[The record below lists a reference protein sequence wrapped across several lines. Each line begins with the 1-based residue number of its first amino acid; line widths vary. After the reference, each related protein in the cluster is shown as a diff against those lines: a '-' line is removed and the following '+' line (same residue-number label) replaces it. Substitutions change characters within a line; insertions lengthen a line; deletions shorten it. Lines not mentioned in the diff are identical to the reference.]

1 VKHSFKVVID
11 ENRFWDLYNNPIEP
25 ACKNQ
30 PILRTEYEII
40 LEKIKT
46 LANSHLEAILSN
58 GKSLY
63 ITRKYL
69 TDIKRILQENN

>member
-1 VKHSFKVVID
+1 MKHSFKVVID

-46 LANSHLEAILSN
+46 LAKTRNINVKDAI
-58 GKSLY
+58 GLY
-63 ITRKYL
+63 FA
-69 TDIKRILQENN
+69 QEKEQNKDSGGMTS